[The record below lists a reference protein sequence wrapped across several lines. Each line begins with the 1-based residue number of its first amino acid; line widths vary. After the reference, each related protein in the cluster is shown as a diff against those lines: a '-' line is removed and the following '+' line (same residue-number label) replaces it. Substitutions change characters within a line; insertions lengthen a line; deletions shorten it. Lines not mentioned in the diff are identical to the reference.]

1 MRRSHRTTSRKG
13 EVGALV
19 GAYFGV
25 QAGAAGKA
33 QADAARDKAESEATA
48 LAAVA
53 DKGPALKVLEELRQP
68 EPAKVL
74 SDEQIDQVADAVQA
88 KTGTSGEDSK

>member
-1 MRRSHRTTSRKG
+1 M
-13 EVGALV
+13 VGTLV

-33 QADAARDKAESEATA
+33 QSDAAREKAESEATA

-53 DKGPALKVLEELRQP
+53 DNGPALKVLAELRQP
-68 EPAKVL
+68 EPATVL
-74 SDEQIDQVADAVQA
+74 SDEQISQMADAVVQA
-88 KTGTSGEDSK
+88 AGEPSSDDSS